1 MPCATNSPTPK
12 PMLCINPPRLQR
24 LKSFI
29 LLLAALVSLGG
40 CSFGLLDSS
49 TSDSAPSRRLDP
61 NRIPDAVPRAEPRSR
76 GGNSPSY
83 VVNGRRYYT
92 MKSSRGYRERGIAS
106 WYGTKFHGR
115 KTANGE
121 RYDMYAMTAAHK
133 ELPIPS
139 YVRVTNLRNGR
150 SAVVRVNDRGPF
162 HNNRIIDLSY
172 AAATKLGILGEGTG
186 LVEVVA
192 LQPGGPAPAPA
203 RTYAS
208 RPDGNPNMFVQVGA
222 FANRENADRLRW
234 RLQNSLKRSVR
245 IQRTGEH
252 GTVMYRVQVGPVFTV
267 EQADSLT
274 FRLAELG
281 IREYQT
287 VID

>member
-1 MPCATNSPTPK
+1 
-12 PMLCINPPRLQR
+12 
-24 LKSFI
+24 
-29 LLLAALVSLGG
+29 
-40 CSFGLLDSS
+40 
-49 TSDSAPSRRLDP
+49 
-61 NRIPDAVPRAEPRSR
+61 
-76 GGNSPSY
+76 
-83 VVNGRRYYT
+83 

-133 ELPIPS
+133 ELPIPT

-172 AAATKLGILGEGTG
+172 AAATKLGIIGKGTG

-203 RTYAS
+203 RTFAS

-222 FANRENADRLRW
+222 FANKDNADRLRW
-234 RLQNSLKRSVR
+234 RLQKSLGRSVR
-245 IQRTGEH
+245 IQRAGSY
-252 GTVMYRVQVGPVFTV
+252 GSAMFRVQVGPVAGV
-267 EQADSLT
+267 EQADSLVY
-274 FRLAELG
+274 RLADLG
-281 IREYQT
+281 IHKVQM
-287 VID
+287 VIE